1 MSKIII
7 FLILLLVFL
16 AYPDDDTV
24 EYPEPA
30 DDATKTNDESKK
42 WKKRD

>member
-24 EYPEPA
+24 EYPETQ
-30 DDATKTNDESKK
+30 DDCTRNNDELETYG
-42 WKKRD
+42 R